1 MVYALFA
8 ACQQELTVK
17 DLCFLM
23 TFVLATNNEKK
34 LAELRAILS
43 SLDIEIISLSQA
55 GVFTAPEETGNT
67 FEENALIKAR
77 AAMSATGLPAIADDS
92 GLEVDALGG
101 APGVFSARYG
111 SPQARTDED
120 RNKKL
125 LHELQNVPAGGR
137 GGRFICAA
145 ACVYPDGTEFV
156 ERGQCEGELLFK
168 EQGAGG
174 FGYDPLFF
182 VPEYGLTMAQMT
194 SLQKNSLSH
203 RAKALIK
210 LRGRIIAKQSGH

>member
-92 GLEVDALGG
+92 GLEVTHWAARPAFSPRGTARRRRARTKTETKSSCMSFKTCRQAG
-101 APGVFSARYG
+101 AAAVLSARRPAFIRMG
-111 SPQARTDED
+111 QSSLNGDNARASCFL
-120 RNKKL
+120 RNR
-125 LHELQNVPAGGR
+125 AR
-137 GGRFICAA
+137 AA
-145 ACVYPDGTEFV
+145 SAMILCFLYRNT
-156 ERGQCEGELLFK
+156 
-168 EQGAGG
+168 A
-174 FGYDPLFF
+174 
-182 VPEYGLTMAQMT
+182 
-194 SLQKNSLSH
+194 
-203 RAKALIK
+203 
-210 LRGRIIAKQSGH
+210 